1 MKQIALAFA
10 LVFPLTLSAQSENK
24 YIRQGNREYNK
35 AQYEEAE
42 VSYRKAN
49 EQNSRLPETVFNIG
63 DALYRQ
69 EKYDEASKQ
78 FTGSAAMNE
87 ERSKKAAGLYNLGN
101 SYLQS
106 GMQKENSGA
115 YQESAELYKKSIE
128 SYKES
133 LKLQPNNFEAKYN
146 LAYAQDILKQQEQQE
161 QNQQNQDNQD
171 NQNSED
177 NQQQNQDNQDQD
189 EQQQQQEEQSISRE
203 DAERLL
209 NSLAND
215 EKELQE
221 KLQLEKAARERRNTV
236 KNW

>member
-146 LAYAQDILKQQEQQE
+146 LAYAQDMLKTQEQRQKENSPEDEEVRKIFEQARRLVAQREYQE
-161 QNQQNQDNQD
+161 AYNLMKDGEKKYPQLLQY
-171 NQNSED
+171 
-177 NQQQNQDNQDQD
+177 
-189 EQQQQQEEQSISRE
+189 
-203 DAERLL
+203 AEFTNRILDII
-209 NSLAND
+209 NIN
-215 EKELQE
+215 
-221 KLQLEKAARERRNTV
+221 
-236 KNW
+236 